1 MSLYFLSVSKYLLTM
16 RNVSLN
22 TKKYKLP
29 SNIDV
34 PTTTPYPYKYVKR
47 NVAGWNHNRASLFRR
62 IPDQS
67 AHSKALLSVP
77 ETRVEEKIVTDYT
90 KQAKAAEKTKLDG
103 IKMNEGIIFDTLEK
117 LKSKKKPTGKK
128 KKKTPKKAQKKTTK
142 KFKKPAEPNFSI
154 SS

>member
-16 RNVSLN
+16 RNMSLN

-34 PTTTPYPYKYVKR
+34 PTTTPYPYKCVKR

-77 ETRVEEKIVTDYT
+77 ETRVEEKIVT
-90 KQAKAAEKTKLDG
+90 
-103 IKMNEGIIFDTLEK
+103 IFKFL
-117 LKSKKKPTGKK
+117 L
-128 KKKTPKKAQKKTTK
+128 K
-142 KFKKPAEPNFSI
+142 KFLVRAHTYIFKLIKEAQHTI
-154 SS
+154 SSHVANNWKYRWHHESWLTIW